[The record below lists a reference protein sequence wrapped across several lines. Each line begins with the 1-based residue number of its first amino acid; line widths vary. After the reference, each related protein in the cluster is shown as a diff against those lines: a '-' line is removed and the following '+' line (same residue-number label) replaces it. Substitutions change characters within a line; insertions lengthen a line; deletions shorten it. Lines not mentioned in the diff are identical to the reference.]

1 MVRRTLY
8 ILIGCMSALLLI
20 LIGIAVFIFWPMVT
34 SAHTSQ
40 ATVTPTVPA
49 TTTTTT
55 TPTTQSGTGIAKQ
68 LKKYAP
74 AIKMQIAQ
82 GLKLTP
88 VQLTTELRAGKTL
101 STIAA
106 AQGVSTTQLQTIV
119 STALETNL
127 KPAVDD
133 GTITQKQL
141 DKLAKRYASNPTL
154 LDKLLGGK
162 GTKALPTATPTV
174 PVQ

>member
-20 LIGIAVFIFWPMVT
+20 LVGIAVFIFWPMVT

-40 ATVTPTVPA
+40 TTATPTVVPA
-49 TTTTTT
+49 TTT
-55 TPTTQSGTGIAKQ
+55 TPTTQSGSAIAKQ
-68 LKKYAP
+68 LKQYAP
-74 AIKMQIAQ
+74 AIKTQIAQ

-88 VQLTTELRAGKTL
+88 DQLTAQLRAGKTL
-101 STIAA
+101 STVAT
-106 AQGVSTTQLQTIV
+106 AQGVSTTQLQTLV
-119 STALETNL
+119 STSVETNL

-162 GTKALPTATPTV
+162 ATKTVPTATPTI